1 MQVPVR
7 FSAGLAQEIGSPRLS
22 IDVPDGATVADLL
35 RQLHT
40 AYPDASRLS
49 TALAVINGQY
59 VSNTATLPADRE
71 VALLLPVA
79 GGLA

>member
-7 FSAGLAQEIGSPRLS
+7 FSAGLAQDIGSPRLS

-35 RQLHT
+35 RQLHA
-40 AYPDASRLS
+40 AYPDALRLS

-59 VSNTATLPADRE
+59 VSANATLPSDQE
-71 VALLLPVA
+71 VALLLPVS
-79 GGLA
+79 GGLS

>member
-7 FSAGLAQEIGSPRLS
+7 FSAGLAQQIGSPRLS

-40 AYPDASRLS
+40 TYPDAP
-49 TALAVINGQY
+49 Y
-59 VSNTATLPADRE
+59 PK
-71 VALLLPVA
+71 
-79 GGLA
+79 

>member
-7 FSAGLAQEIGSPRLS
+7 FSAGLAQDIGSPRLS
-22 IDVPDGATVADLL
+22 VDIPDGGTVADLL
-35 RQLHT
+35 RQLHAT
-40 AYPDASRLS
+40 YPDASRLS

-59 VSNTATLPADRE
+59 VSAGATLPPNQE
-71 VALLLPVA
+71 VALLLPVS